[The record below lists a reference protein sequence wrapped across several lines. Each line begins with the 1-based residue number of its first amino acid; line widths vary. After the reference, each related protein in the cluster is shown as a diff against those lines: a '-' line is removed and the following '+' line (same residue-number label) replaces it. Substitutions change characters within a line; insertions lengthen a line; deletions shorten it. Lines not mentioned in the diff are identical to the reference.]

1 MDVDAIIARANRIAE
16 EGSAESDLFRHV
28 LLATDGVAQVRQI
41 VSKVP
46 AGRVEEPSQPSS
58 TEDEKSWVGLLL
70 GAIGVALAVVCLISS
85 AIMFKRSRGVEEAA
99 PAGDAATA
107 AITDCVKAD
116 AIPQPSDNMIAADDV
131 EQGTT
136 LAEAAV
142 PEAAVP
148 APATAPPSADHD
160 LEQGL
165 TKVAPVAVASANL
178 AAADNGSKTE
188 SAIDAEVLRLSAKDD
203 LSKSKWIISL

>member
-1 MDVDAIIARANRIAE
+1 
-16 EGSAESDLFRHV
+16 
-28 LLATDGVAQVRQI
+28 
-41 VSKVP
+41 
-46 AGRVEEPSQPSS
+46 
-58 TEDEKSWVGLLL
+58 LLL

-99 PAGDAATA
+99 PAGDTP

-116 AIPQPSDNMIAADDV
+116 AIPQTSDNMIAADDV

-148 APATAPPSADHD
+148 VPATAPPSADHD

-165 TKVAPVAVASANL
+165 TKVAPVGGASANL
-178 AAADNGSKTE
+178 AATDNASKAE
-188 SAIDAEVLRLSAKDD
+188 SAIDAEALSSSAKDD